1 MITQKRSKAIQEL
14 IKELIRVEPM
24 GYPELSDF
32 NDGWGVLICEETARE
47 LMDLY
52 NEHVVATEELIKLSH
67 EVEELKK
74 IKASHV

>member
-24 GYPELSDF
+24 GYPELADF
-32 NDGWGVLICEETARE
+32 SDGWGVLICEETARE

-52 NEHVVATEELIKLSH
+52 NEHVVVTEELIKLRH

-74 IKASHV
+74 IKVSHV

>member
-24 GYPELSDF
+24 GHPELADF
-32 NDGWGVLICEETARE
+32 DDGWGVLICEETARE
-47 LMDLY
+47 LMNLY
-52 NEHVVATEELIKLSH
+52 NEHIIATEELIKLRH

-74 IKASHV
+74 IKVSHV